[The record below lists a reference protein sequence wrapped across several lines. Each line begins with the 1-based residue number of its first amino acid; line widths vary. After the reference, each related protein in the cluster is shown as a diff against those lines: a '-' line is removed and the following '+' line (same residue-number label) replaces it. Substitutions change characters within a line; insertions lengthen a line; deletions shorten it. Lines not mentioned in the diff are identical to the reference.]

1 MLLNLLIAIMG
12 DTFSRVLE
20 NITNLSVREKV
31 MLVSENESLF
41 DRSTLFASA
50 QYLIIIIEK
59 NLDSVQ
65 ADNWD
70 GQINALKRQVLDKVS
85 IL

>member
-1 MLLNLLIAIMG
+1 
-12 DTFSRVLE
+12 
-20 NITNLSVREKV
+20 
-31 MLVSENESLF
+31 MLVAENESLYN
-41 DRSTLFASA
+41 RSDLFKNA
-50 QYLIIIIEK
+50 QYLIIINEK

-85 IL
+85 NLQTTLD